1 MPTCWQTVRVLAMT
15 TVPAVAALA
24 VSVGGAGQWAEVS
37 DRQNWAADSAS
48 PGAPAPH
55 KHYTDTAA
63 TPSFGS
69 VACAPCSTMHELQAL
84 VRCSTLPGFSLSP
97 CTDPFTACTFFP
109 VVVMDPWDGPLPLG
123 AAMFAAEPMCRDN
136 TLYCICGAPWDLLSL
151 APLSLFGM
159 AAFAVRGCKK
169 APIREVKT
177 LLERQLEEDNL
188 ATQTEPPPV
197 MVATH

>member
-1 MPTCWQTVRVLAMT
+1 
-15 TVPAVAALA
+15 
-24 VSVGGAGQWAEVS
+24 
-37 DRQNWAADSAS
+37 
-48 PGAPAPH
+48 
-55 KHYTDTAA
+55 
-63 TPSFGS
+63 
-69 VACAPCSTMHELQAL
+69 
-84 VRCSTLPGFSLSP
+84 
-97 CTDPFTACTFFP
+97 
-109 VVVMDPWDGPLPLG
+109 MDPWDGPLPLGLAEDDPCVCIPVTAKTCFLFAPCLPLG

-151 APLSLFGM
+151 APLSLLGM

-197 MVATH
+197 MVAAH